1 MANISLHTI
10 LFGVGGTIYSPYSL
24 EPLKHLGLDPQKVTK
39 LAAKLL
45 MLIRFN
51 MLINLLVP
59 DALLRKLLLQFIIKT
74 RNGVLLVIPL
84 IPTDFFRFRFL
95 FFSPLIS

>member
-1 MANISLHTI
+1 
-10 LFGVGGTIYSPYSL
+10 
-24 EPLKHLGLDPQKVTK
+24 
-39 LAAKLL
+39 

-59 DALLRKLLLQFIIKT
+59 DALLRKPLLQIIIKT

-84 IPTDFFRFRFL
+84 IPTNLFCFL
-95 FFSPLIS
+95 